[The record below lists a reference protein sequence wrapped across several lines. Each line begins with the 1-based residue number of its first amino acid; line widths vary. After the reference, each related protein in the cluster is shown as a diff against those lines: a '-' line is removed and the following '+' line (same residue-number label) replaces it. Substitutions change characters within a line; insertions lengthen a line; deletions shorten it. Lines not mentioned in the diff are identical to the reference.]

1 MAPSNVRASTSESSS
16 GASSWPKSEVSPRA
30 SSGFT
35 VRRPVGEVDDTGAER
50 LGVHKLQLLPI
61 TSLLEEAPPAAHDN
75 RMDHET
81 ELVEEVPLQQR
92 PDEGA
97 AARDPD
103 VLARLPLELVDLL
116 RDVPADERRV
126 VPPERFHPSGSFRVV
141 ETTYLRTPF
150 MWTAAGFSSGSCCG

>member
-75 RMDHET
+75 RMDHDGA
-81 ELVEEVPLQQR
+81 R
-92 PDEGA
+92 RGGSFA
-97 AARDPD
+97 AATGRGCRCQRSRCPC
-103 VLARLPLELVDLL
+103 
-116 RDVPADERRV
+116 PA
-126 VPPERFHPSGSFRVV
+126 
-141 ETTYLRTPF
+141 
-150 MWTAAGFSSGSCCG
+150 A